1 MHRQPTHPGAILRED
16 VIPALKEQG
25 VNLSQFTR
33 ALGISRSL
41 LYSILDENRPVTTN
55 IAVRL
60 GKVLGNGPVIWLNM
74 QRAYDL
80 WEVQAKLA
88 TELNNMPIY
97 KVA

>member
-1 MHRQPTHPGAILRED
+1 MNRQPTHPGAILRED
-16 VIPALKEQG
+16 VIPALKDQG
-25 VNLSQFTR
+25 VNLTQFAR

-41 LYSILDENRPVTTN
+41 LYAILDENRPVTTN

-60 GKVLGNGPVIWLNM
+60 GTVLGNGPIIWLNM

-80 WEVQAKLA
+80 WEIEAMLA
-88 TELNNMPIY
+88 NELNDMPSY

>member
-1 MHRQPTHPGAILRED
+1 MNRQPTHPGAILRED

-25 VNLSQFTR
+25 VNVTQFTR

-41 LYSILDENRPVTTN
+41 LYGILDEIRPVTPN

-60 GKVLGNGPVIWLNM
+60 GRVLGNGPVIWLNM

-80 WEVQAKLA
+80 WEVEAMLA
-88 TELNNMPIY
+88 NELNEMPIY